1 MKLISFKF
9 LSLFFLVL
17 FQYSSSFNFN
27 KNLVKPKHNKVK
39 GRPVNH
45 LGNKNELWGA
55 EKEIKEAIKLL
66 KEILKEIS
74 LEEKEKKGEEDERIS
89 VPESGIPSDN
99 EEQLFDIE
107 GEELFNSLMSEEPQ
121 QVIEELNEEI
131 EQPTQE
137 FDEDINQQNELKEFE
152 EEIPEKQGNIKVQT
166 PFTKERQQQQAKEII
181 QLQPLDQ
188 SQEEKNEDLTQDL
201 KVHEEKEQQKE
212 DKKAQKEA
220 EKEAK
225 KAQKEAEK
233 EAKKAQKEEEK
244 EAKKVLK
251 EVEKEAKKE
260 AKKK

>member
-27 KNLVKPKHNKVK
+27 KKLVKSKNNKVK

-45 LGNKNELWGA
+45 LGNKNELWTA

-66 KEILKEIS
+66 KETLKEIN
-74 LEEKEKKGEEDERIS
+74 LEVKEKKGKEDERIS

-99 EEQLFDIE
+99 EEQLFDVE
-107 GEELFNSLMSEEPQ
+107 GEELFNTLMSEEPQ
-121 QVIEELNEEI
+121 QVTEELNEEI

-166 PFTKERQQQQAKEII
+166 PFTKERQQQQVKEII
-181 QLQPLDQ
+181 QLQPLEQ
-188 SQEEKNEDLTQDL
+188 SQEEKIDDLTQDL
-201 KVHEEKEQQKE
+201 TVHEEKEQQKE

-225 KAQKEAEK
+225 KAQKEA
-233 EAKKAQKEEEK
+233 KKAQKEAEK
-244 EAKKVLK
+244 EDKKAQ
-251 EVEKEAKKE
+251 KEAKKE
-260 AKKK
+260 EKKK